1 MGNKNSTHFYHDE
14 IYLDPHTHRP
24 EKLVQHKYEACL
36 YESKMTKD
44 NYENEYLIESNDSG
58 MKPDEWQN
66 ELEKI
71 KDSGR
76 KAECKKMKDRKL
88 RQITSMH
95 KKILEDNLVFN
106 CIDNKYQAEVKR
118 ETENLDTDFC
128 ADKDFCT
135 DIKDYEKCN
144 KNTKLP
150 ELINDYNDYRNINNK
165 KRFVDVD
172 YSKLPKS
179 VEDLNTKIKNIEKSA
194 MSKTQNIKDYVANNI
209 NPGDK
214 NSIDIGGQKLTE
226 KELFILENICKININ
241 DERLKVMRKCNN
253 SMSQSECEKD
263 DKYKEYKDSCSKN
276 CDIENTTVGNK
287 EHEDNYNE
295 LCKDKKKKESGIGS
309 IFTLTSG
316 KGFYPLLYWLFVVFT
331 ILLFGLIFSYIFY
344 FLRLIFVHLIYDR
357 LTYIMIGVTPPDNN
371 KDSYDKTDGREFK
384 SYLDNAPGAIVKNIC
399 KLFAIMIRKSHWWII
414 PIWLVLFVTVYVFW
428 IIKKTLGWWPASMVW
443 DSIGIFKGSKTAFRW
458 LDAAE
463 GCNKKSNRSIIC
475 NGQAVWNLLED
486 WNYENIKFMDPD
498 LDEDKFRQRFNFIK
512 TFNPEYNWSGTTDK
526 KIEESIAEKYEE
538 EIRNKYE
545 NFTDYNKYK
554 KKNNNLI
561 ENFFIMDKLIPA
573 KQKFNDI
580 IKKNKNEL
588 KLNNNKN
595 AKDGDKNKKDFEDYL
610 DSQDNS
616 E

>member
-1 MGNKNSTHFYHDE
+1 MGNKNTHFYHDE

-44 NYENEYLIESNDSG
+44 NYENEYLIESNESG
-58 MKPDEWQN
+58 MKPDEWQD
-66 ELEKI
+66 ELKKI
-71 KDSGR
+71 EESGR
-76 KAECKKMKDRKL
+76 KAKCKRMKDDKL

-118 ETENLDTDFC
+118 ETENLDTNFC
-128 ADKDFCT
+128 TDTDFCT
-135 DIKDYEKCN
+135 DIRDYDICN

-150 ELINDYNDYRNINNK
+150 ELISDYNEYRNINIK
-165 KRFVDVD
+165 KRFVNVD

-179 VEDLNTKIKNIEKSA
+179 FRDLNTKIENIEQSA
-194 MSKTQNIKDYVANNI
+194 RSNKQNIKDYVKNNI
-209 NPGDK
+209 NPSDY
-214 NSIDIGGQKLTE
+214 NSIDIGEQNLTE

-253 SMSQSECEKD
+253 SMGQSECEKD
-263 DKYKEYKDSCSKN
+263 YKYKEYKDSCSKI

-287 EHEDNYNE
+287 EHENNYNKY
-295 LCKDKKKKESGIGS
+295 CKDKKKKESGNLRS

-331 ILLFGLIFSYIFY
+331 ILLFILIFSYIFY
-344 FLRLIFVHLIYDR
+344 FIRLIFVHLIYDP
-357 LTYIMIGVTPPDNN
+357 LTNIMIGVTPPDNN
-371 KDSYDKTDGREFK
+371 NDSYDKTDGREFK
-384 SYLDNAPGAIVKNIC
+384 SYSDNAPFGAIVKNIC

-414 PIWLVLFVTVYVFW
+414 PIWLVLFVIVYIFW

-443 DSIGIFKGSKTAFRW
+443 DSLGIFKGSKTAFRW

-463 GCNKKSNRSIIC
+463 GCNKKSNKPIIC

-512 TFNPEYNWSGTTDK
+512 TFNPEYNWSGTNNKSTQ
-526 KIEESIAEKYEE
+526 ESIGEE
-538 EIRNKYE
+538 NRNKYE
-545 NFTDYNKYK
+545 NFTDYNKY

-580 IKKNKNEL
+580 IKKNKDEL
-588 KLNNNKN
+588 RLNNEDNKN
-595 AKDGDKNKKDFEDYL
+595 KGEKNKKNFEDYL